1 MRETTIQVSTGQVAQ
16 VLQEAVQASA
26 VQVAAHR
33 EVAATA
39 QELAAEVAA
48 EEEELVEEDKNHMS

>member
-16 VLQEAVQASA
+16 VLQEAAQASA

-39 QELAAEVAA
+39 QELAAEAPA
-48 EEEELVEEDKNHMS
+48 EEEDLVEEDKNHMS